1 MSVQYSASLVL
12 LTQPV
17 VINISNTKV
26 DFCSN
31 FFSLLLLLTSLVLY
45 LSSDIGTTLVEGI
58 ISVINCQVFSCVFIK
73 KTIVLPFAS
82 L

>member
-1 MSVQYSASLVL
+1 VL
-12 LTQPV
+12 QPA
-17 VINISNTKV
+17 VINISKTKV

-45 LSSDIGTTLVEGI
+45 LSSDIGSDIGTTLVEGI
-58 ISVINCQVFSCVFIK
+58 INLLCCQVISFVVLKEI
-73 KTIVLPFAS
+73 IVIPFTR